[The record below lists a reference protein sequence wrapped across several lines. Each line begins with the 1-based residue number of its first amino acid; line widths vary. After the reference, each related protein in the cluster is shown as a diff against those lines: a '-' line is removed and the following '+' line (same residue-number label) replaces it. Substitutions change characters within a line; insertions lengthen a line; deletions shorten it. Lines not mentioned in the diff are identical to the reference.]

1 MIVNVLKLKKDNPEI
16 PFYRALAKIY
26 GIGFSTA
33 RAICLKKKLDYN
45 TYCKEVSNR
54 KALEVSTFVNENLL
68 IDVSLGSFLKR
79 KKDRHLNC
87 LTYRGVRHKMFLPV
101 RGQRTHS
108 NASLGKNKR
117 VIPKEKGKL
126 SRRELA
132 LKYKKRPQFFPKV

>member
-1 MIVNVLKLKKDNPEI
+1 MKLKKDNLNK
-16 PFYRALAKIY
+16 PFFRALAKTY

-33 RAICLKKKLDYN
+33 KIVCLKKGLDYT
-45 TYCKEVSNR
+45 TYCKEISNR
-54 KALEVSTFVNENLL
+54 KALEISTFINENLL
-68 IDVSLGSFLKR
+68 VDVSLGSFLKR
-79 KKDRHLNC
+79 KKDRHLSC
-87 LTYRGVRHKMFLPV
+87 KTYRGIRHKMFLPV